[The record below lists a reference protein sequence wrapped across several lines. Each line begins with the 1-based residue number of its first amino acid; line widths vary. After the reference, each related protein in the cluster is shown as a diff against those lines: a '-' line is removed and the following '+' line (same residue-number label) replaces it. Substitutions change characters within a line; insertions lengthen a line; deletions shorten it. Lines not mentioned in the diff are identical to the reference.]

1 MQNRVVI
8 TGMGVISPLGLNA
21 ESFWANLTSGIS
33 GVDYITYFDTENYA
47 TRIAAEVKDFNPT
60 DYLEKK
66 EARRMD
72 RFTQF
77 AMAAADQAIKDA
89 DLKLETLNRERI
101 GVILGS
107 GIGGIGTLEEQH
119 NVLINRGPDRV
130 SPFFI
135 TMLIANMGAG
145 QIAIAHGLR
154 GYNMATVSAC
164 ASSNNALGD
173 AYSIIKQGH
182 ADVMI
187 AGGAEAPITPLAIAG
202 FCSMK
207 AMSTCNEE
215 PKKASRPFDSKR
227 DGFVIG
233 EGSAMLV
240 LENLDHALARGA
252 NIYAE
257 IAGYGCTCDAYHV
270 TAPEPDGKGAAKAM
284 ELAILDA
291 GVSKSDVDYINA
303 HGTSTPLGDKIET
316 IAIKHLFNGST
327 SHLAVSST
335 KSMTG
340 HLLGAAGGIEA
351 VTCIMTIY
359 KKIVPPTINY
369 DHPDPEC
376 CDLDYVPHKARPMSV
391 KVALNNSLGFGGH
404 NVSLLFREFEK

>member
-8 TGMGVISPLGLNA
+8 TGMGVISPLGLDV

-33 GVDYITYFDTENYA
+33 GVDYITFFDTENYA
-47 TRIAAEVKDFNPT
+47 TRIAAEIKDFNPT
-60 DYLEKK
+60 DYLDKK

-72 RFTQF
+72 RFTHF
-77 AMAAADQAIKDA
+77 AMAAAGQAIKDA
-89 DLKLETLNRERI
+89 DLKLENLNRDRI

-119 NVLINRGPDRV
+119 KILTNRGPDRI

-135 TMLIANMGAG
+135 TMLIPNMGAG
-145 QIAIAHGLR
+145 QIAIAYGLR

-173 AYSIIKQGH
+173 AYSLIKQGD

-207 AMSTCNEE
+207 AMSTYNEE
-215 PKKASRPFDSKR
+215 PKKASRPFDSNR

-233 EGSAMLV
+233 EGAAMLV
-240 LENLDHALARGA
+240 LEKLEHALARGA

-257 IAGYGCTCDAYHV
+257 IAGYGCTCDAYHI

-284 ELAILDA
+284 ELAMLDA
-291 GVSKSDVDYINA
+291 GVSTSDVDYINA
-303 HGTSTPLGDKIET
+303 HGTSTPLGDKAET
-316 IAIKHLFNGST
+316 IAIKHLFNDST
-327 SHLAVSST
+327 NKLAVSST

-340 HLLGAAGGIEA
+340 HLLGAAGGVEA
-351 VTCIMTIY
+351 VTCVLTICR
-359 KKIVPPTINY
+359 KVVPPTINY

-376 CDLDYVPHKARPMSV
+376 DLDYVPHKARPMPV

-404 NVSLLFREFEK
+404 NVSLLFRELEE

>member
-8 TGMGVISPLGLNA
+8 TGMGVISPLGLDV

-33 GVDYITYFDTENYA
+33 GVDYISFFDTENYA
-47 TRIAAEVKDFNPT
+47 TRIAAEIKYFNPT

-72 RFTQF
+72 RFTHF
-77 AMAAADQAIKDA
+77 AMAAAGQAIKDA

-119 NVLINRGPDRV
+119 NILINRGPDRI

-135 TMLIANMGAG
+135 TMLIPNMGAG
-145 QIAIAHGLR
+145 QIAIAYGLK

-173 AYSIIKQGH
+173 AYNVIKQGH

-187 AGGAEAPITPLAIAG
+187 AGGAEAPITPLAMAG

-207 AMSTCNEE
+207 AMSTYNEE
-215 PKKASRPFDSKR
+215 PKKASRPFDSNR

-240 LENLDHALARGA
+240 LENTEHALARGA

-291 GVSKSDVDYINA
+291 GVSISDVDYINA
-303 HGTSTPLGDKIET
+303 HGTSTPLGDKVET
-316 IAIKHLFNGST
+316 MAIKHLFNS
-327 SHLAVSST
+327 SASRLAVSST

-351 VTCIMTIY
+351 VTCIMTIC

-369 DHPDPEC
+369 DNPDPE
-376 CDLDYVPHKARPMSV
+376 CDLDYVPHKARSMSV

>member
-8 TGMGVISPLGLNA
+8 TGMGVISPLGLDL
-21 ESFWANLTSGIS
+21 ESFWTNLTSGIS

-72 RFTQF
+72 RFTHF
-77 AMAAADQAIKDA
+77 AMAAAGQAIKDA
-89 DLKLETLNRERI
+89 DLKVEKLNRERI

-119 NVLINRGPDRV
+119 KILMNRGPDRI

-135 TMLIANMGAG
+135 TMLIPNMGAG
-145 QIAIAHGLR
+145 QIAIAYGLR
-154 GYNMATVSAC
+154 GYNKATVSAC
-164 ASSNNALGD
+164 ASSNNAIGD
-173 AYSIIKQGH
+173 AYSLIKQGYV
-182 ADVMI
+182 DVMI
-187 AGGAEAPITPLAIAG
+187 AGGAEAPITPLAVAG

-215 PKKASRPFDSKR
+215 PKKASRPFDANR

-233 EGSAMLV
+233 EGAAMLV
-240 LENLDHALARGA
+240 LEKLDHALARGA
-252 NIYAE
+252 KIYAE

-270 TAPEPDGKGAAKAM
+270 TAPEPDGRGAAKAM

-291 GVSKSDVDYINA
+291 GISSSDVDYINA
-303 HGTSTPLGDKIET
+303 HGTSTPLGDKVET
-316 IAIKHLFNGST
+316 IAIKNLFNGSAN
-327 SHLAVSST
+327 HLAISST

-340 HLLGAAGGIEA
+340 HLLGAAGGVEA
-351 VTCIMTIY
+351 VTCIMTIC
-359 KKIVPPTINY
+359 KKTVPPTINY
-369 DHPDPEC
+369 DNPDPEC
-376 CDLDYVPHKARPMSV
+376 CDLDYVPNKARPMPV

-404 NVSLLFREFEK
+404 NVSLLFREFEE

>member
-8 TGMGVISPLGLNA
+8 TGMGVISPLGLDV

-33 GVDYITYFDTENYA
+33 GVDYITFFDTENYT
-47 TRIAAEVKDFNPT
+47 TRIAAEIKNFNPT
-60 DYLEKK
+60 DYLDKK

-72 RFTQF
+72 RFTHF
-77 AMAAADQAIKDA
+77 AMAAAGQAIKDA
-89 DLKLETLNRERI
+89 DLKLENLNRDRI

-119 NVLINRGPDRV
+119 KILTNRGPDRI

-135 TMLIANMGAG
+135 TMLIPNMGAG
-145 QIAIAHGLR
+145 QIAIAYGLR

-173 AYSIIKQGH
+173 AYSLIKQGD

-207 AMSTCNEE
+207 AMSTYNEE
-215 PKKASRPFDSKR
+215 PKKASRPFDSNR

-233 EGSAMLV
+233 EGAAMLV
-240 LENLDHALARGA
+240 LEKLEHALARGA

-257 IAGYGCTCDAYHV
+257 IAGYGCTCDAYHI

-284 ELAILDA
+284 ELAMLDA
-291 GVSKSDVDYINA
+291 GVSTSDVDYINA
-303 HGTSTPLGDKIET
+303 HGTSTPLGDKVET
-316 IAIKHLFNGST
+316 IAIKHLFNDST
-327 SHLAVSST
+327 NKLAVSST

-340 HLLGAAGGIEA
+340 HLLGAAGGVEA
-351 VTCIMTIY
+351 VTCVLTICR
-359 KKIVPPTINY
+359 KVVPPTINY

-376 CDLDYVPHKARPMSV
+376 DLDYVPHKARPMPV

-404 NVSLLFREFEK
+404 NVSLLFREFKE

>member
-1 MQNRVVI
+1 VVI
-8 TGMGVISPLGLNA
+8 TGMGVISPLGLDV

-33 GVDYITYFDTENYA
+33 GVDYISFFDTENYA
-47 TRIAAEVKDFNPT
+47 TRIAAEIKYFNPT

-72 RFTQF
+72 RFTHF
-77 AMAAADQAIKDA
+77 AMAAAGQAIKDA

-119 NVLINRGPDRV
+119 NILINRGPDRI

-135 TMLIANMGAG
+135 TMLIPNMGAG
-145 QIAIAHGLR
+145 QIAIAYGLK

-173 AYSIIKQGH
+173 AYNVIKQGH

-187 AGGAEAPITPLAIAG
+187 AGGAEAPITPLAMAG

-207 AMSTCNEE
+207 AMSTYNEE
-215 PKKASRPFDSKR
+215 PKKASRPFDSNR

-240 LENLDHALARGA
+240 LENTEHALARGA

-291 GVSKSDVDYINA
+291 GVSISDVDYINA
-303 HGTSTPLGDKIET
+303 HGTSTPLGDKVET
-316 IAIKHLFNGST
+316 MAIKHLFNS
-327 SHLAVSST
+327 SASRLAVSST

-351 VTCIMTIY
+351 VTCIMTIC

-369 DHPDPEC
+369 DNPDPE
-376 CDLDYVPHKARPMSV
+376 CDLDYVPHKARSMSV

>member
-1 MQNRVVI
+1 VVI
-8 TGMGVISPLGLNA
+8 TGMGVISPLGLDV

-33 GVDYITYFDTENYA
+33 GVDYITFFDTENYT
-47 TRIAAEVKDFNPT
+47 TRIAAEIKNFNPT
-60 DYLEKK
+60 DYLDKK

-72 RFTQF
+72 RFTHF
-77 AMAAADQAIKDA
+77 AMAAAGQAIKDA
-89 DLKLETLNRERI
+89 DLKLENLNRDRI

-119 NVLINRGPDRV
+119 KILTNRGPDRI

-135 TMLIANMGAG
+135 TMLIPNMGAG
-145 QIAIAHGLR
+145 QIAIAYGLR

-173 AYSIIKQGH
+173 AYSLIKQGD

-207 AMSTCNEE
+207 AMSTYNEE
-215 PKKASRPFDSKR
+215 PKKASRPFDSNR

-233 EGSAMLV
+233 EGAAMLV
-240 LENLDHALARGA
+240 LEKLEHALARGA

-257 IAGYGCTCDAYHV
+257 IAGYGCTCDAYHI

-284 ELAILDA
+284 ELAMLDA
-291 GVSKSDVDYINA
+291 GVSTSDVDYINA
-303 HGTSTPLGDKIET
+303 HGTSTPLGDKVET
-316 IAIKHLFNGST
+316 IAIKHLFNDST
-327 SHLAVSST
+327 NKLAVSST

-340 HLLGAAGGIEA
+340 HLLGAAGGVEA
-351 VTCIMTIY
+351 VTCVLTICR
-359 KKIVPPTINY
+359 KVVPPTINY

-376 CDLDYVPHKARPMSV
+376 DLDYVPHKARPMPV

-404 NVSLLFREFEK
+404 NVSLLFREFKE

>member
-8 TGMGVISPLGLNA
+8 TGMGVISPLGLDVEN
-21 ESFWANLTSGIS
+21 FWANLTSGIS
-33 GVDYITYFDTENYA
+33 GVDYITFFDTENYA
-47 TRIAAEVKDFNPT
+47 TRIAAEIKDFNPT
-60 DYLEKK
+60 DFLEKK

-72 RFTQF
+72 RFTHF
-77 AMAAADQAIKDA
+77 AMAAAGQAIKDA

-119 NVLINRGPDRV
+119 NILINRGPDRI

-135 TMLIANMGAG
+135 TMLIPNMGAG
-145 QIAIAHGLR
+145 QIAIAYGLR

-164 ASSNNALGD
+164 ASGNNALGD
-173 AYSIIKQGH
+173 AYSLIKQGYT
-182 ADVMI
+182 DVMI

-207 AMSTCNEE
+207 AMSTYNEE
-215 PKKASRPFDSKR
+215 PKKASRPFDSNR

-233 EGSAMLV
+233 EGAAMLV
-240 LENLDHALARGA
+240 LEKLEHALARGA
-252 NIYAE
+252 KIYAE
-257 IAGYGCTCDAYHV
+257 IAGYGCTCDAYHI

-284 ELAILDA
+284 ELAMLDA
-291 GVSKSDVDYINA
+291 GVSTSDIDYINA
-303 HGTSTPLGDKIET
+303 HGTSTPLGDKVET
-316 IAIKHLFNGST
+316 MAIKHLFNGST
-327 SHLAVSST
+327 GRLAVSST

-340 HLLGAAGGIEA
+340 HLLGAAGGVEA
-351 VTCIMTIY
+351 VTCVMTIC
-359 KKIVPPTINY
+359 KKVVPPTINY

-376 CDLDYVPHKARPMSV
+376 DLDYVPNKARPMPV
-391 KVALNNSLGFGGH
+391 KIALNNSLGFGGH
-404 NVSLLFREFEK
+404 NVSLLFREFEG